1 MFYVYLMT
9 NFKNKVLY
17 TGVTND
23 LKRRANDHRLGLIDG
38 FTSRYHVRKLVYY
51 EMFDTAYDAIS
62 REKKIKAGSRQKKVE
77 LINAFNQNWA
87 DLYEQI

>member
-9 NFKNKVLY
+9 NFENKVLY
-17 TGVTND
+17 TGVSND
-23 LKRRANDHRLGLIDG
+23 LKRRANDHRLGLING

-62 REKKIKAGSRQKKVE
+62 REKQIKAGSRQKKVE
-77 LINAFNQNWA
+77 LINAFNQNWV